1 VTSREFGK
9 GGSTPL
15 TRTNERRLTARR
27 EPHRPAR
34 RCLKLNLKQQRQRS
48 FSFRGAKWWGAASLC
63 NAMWK
68 AYIMSAVQGA
78 YEK

>member
-1 VTSREFGK
+1 MAKWWEAVGP
-9 GGSTPL
+9 TPL

-27 EPHRPAR
+27 ERHRPAR
-34 RCLKLNLKQQRQRS
+34 RCLKLNLRQQRQKRVGVS
-48 FSFRGAKWWGAASLC
+48 REIFGTASLC

-68 AYIMSAVQGA
+68 AYIMSAVWWA